1 MYNMLSTRPNVAMA
15 ISLTDCFQSNP
26 RLYGGTTI
34 MIVNLDG
41 EDVINYE
48 PISWEIWNIP
58 YTRGYSWS
66 ILGEPSICFYSMED
80 VKRSLS

>member
-48 PISWEIWNIP
+48 PIS
-58 YTRGYSWS
+58 
-66 ILGEPSICFYSMED
+66 
-80 VKRSLS
+80 